1 MTQAMSISVLP
12 AADKLLVLRLEGKEQ
27 LGMLPEWHV
36 DLVSD
41 VSLLGVREEIPMS
54 DLVGHRATITI
65 AHGAERHINGY
76 ITEAQRGERRGRFN
90 AYRITMRPWLW
101 FATRNR
107 NSRVFQS
114 MTVEDIVSEVLET
127 YSADYTFNCSE
138 TGYPTLDY
146 CVQYNESDFDF
157 ISRLLEE
164 SGIYYYF
171 THTGDTHTLVLV
183 DGMGGHETKDGDST
197 IKWANKFDA
206 KTPSILEW
214 HLSEEATAVKATV
227 RDFDYQAVDSAVEA
241 SSEAAASLPG
251 GSPAFPGAGG
261 ETGAG
266 EIYEFPGRAVQTQDK
281 AEADSDAAAAAELY
295 AKVRLQ
301 EQQALRKVYTGS
313 TNCNDLRIGDKFEL
327 TDAPRG
333 EDEMEYLVV
342 SISLNAEFAD
352 HEAIEEIAP
361 SQGRRD
367 GLIASIMCIP
377 VDASQPFRPQRR
389 TPRPVMY
396 GPQTATVVGASG
408 NEIETDALGRIKVQF
423 HWDRLGESDEN
434 SSCFVRVAQPWAGK
448 GMGLWMIPRVGH
460 EVVVSFIGG
469 DPDRPL
475 ITGSVHNDVNTPI
488 YPLPAH
494 ADISGWRTHS
504 TKEGADDARH
514 ELRFDDKKDSEY
526 VWLQSQ
532 KNFHRHVKEDAFDWV
547 EKHENRKTKLTRQ
560 EVIGE
565 DWLMYVGKDVKH
577 DLAKDLHTKVAGDIF
592 TTGAATWQVQLASD
606 FSAKVGADL
615 SYDVTGKTALKS
627 GGDINLK
634 TDGVANV
641 KTGGHLIGESGG
653 KLSLKASSDL
663 LMEGS
668 KISAKTTGELVLE
681 ATGGIKIVC
690 GSSVITLSSTG
701 ITIDGAQVKVN
712 CGGGGGSATAAES
725 AADAEPKAPEEAQN
739 TPLLTPDQVDDYDA
753 LFADPLTD
761 EAGGGAAA
769 SGTPRSAQVPGASGL
784 SAGALAAG
792 ATMLAAAGAAALAV
806 AAGATFDSG
815 GSDDEDENADDSNPE
830 ADRALADAQAAER
843 AARDAEAQAEAA
855 TPRQTAEE
863 ALAAAEAA
871 YVAAKAAEAAATTD
885 EERQTAEEAV
895 AVAEAAYEAA
905 KRAEAE
911 ARAAS
916 PSAEEVQ
923 AASDA
928 AYAAAKQAEADAAP
942 APDKPEPP
950 ATPDTPDSTGGTA

>member
-1 MTQAMSISVLP
+1 MTQAMSITTPLGD
-12 AADKLLVLRLEGKEQ
+12 DKLLVLRLEGKEQ
-27 LGMLPEWHV
+27 LGALPEWHV
-36 DLVSD
+36 DLVGN
-41 VSLLGVREEIPMS
+41 VSLLGVREDIS
-54 DLVGHRATITI
+54 LDDLLGQQATVTI
-65 AHGAERHINGY
+65 AHGTERYINGY
-76 ITEAQRGERRGRFN
+76 ITEAQRGERRGRFD
-90 AYRITMRPWLW
+90 AYRITMRPWVW
-101 FATRNR
+101 FATRTR
-107 NSRVFQS
+107 NSKVFQS
-114 MTVEDIVSEVLET
+114 MTVEAIVSEVLDT
-127 YSADYTFNCSE
+127 YSADYTFNLTYSD
-138 TGYPTLDY
+138 YPTLEY

-164 SGIYYYF
+164 AGIYYF
-171 THTGDTHTLVLV
+171 FEHTSDTHTMMLV
-183 DGMGGHETKDGDST
+183 DGMGGHEAKSGDPA
-197 IKWANKFDA
+197 IQWANKLDA
-206 KTPSILEW
+206 KTASMVEW
-214 HLSEEATAVKATV
+214 HLAEEVTAVKATV
-227 RDFDYQAVDSAVEA
+227 RDFDYLAVATAIEKSTPD
-241 SSEAAASLPG
+241 G
-251 GSPAFPGAGG
+251 
-261 ETGAG
+261 
-266 EIYEFPGRAVQTQDK
+266 
-281 AEADSDAAAAAELY
+281 DAAALGSGEVYEYPARAVLNQLETTAADASAAAERI
-295 AKVRLQ
+295 AKVRLE
-301 EQQALRKVYTGS
+301 EQQALRKVYTGT
-313 TNCNDLRIGDKFEL
+313 TNCNDLKVGDTFDLE
-327 TDAPRG
+327 DAPHSD
-333 EDEMEYLVV
+333 DEASYLVV
-342 SISLNAEFAD
+342 SMNFSAEFAD
-352 HEAIEEIAP
+352 HEAIEEIAA

-367 GLIASIMCIP
+367 GVLASIMCIRT
-377 VDASQPFRPQRR
+377 DGQDFRPQRR

-408 NEIETDALGRIKVQF
+408 NEIETDAVGRIKVQF
-423 HWDRLGESDEN
+423 HWDRDGENDEN
-434 SSCFVRVAQPWAGK
+434 SSCFVRLAQPWAGK

-488 YPLPAH
+488 YPLPGH
-494 ADISGWRTHS
+494 AEISGWRTHS
-504 TKEGADDARH
+504 SKEAAEDARH

-526 VWLQSQ
+526 IWLQSQ

-547 EKHENRKTKLTRQ
+547 EKNENRKTKLTRQ

-565 DWLMYVGKDVKH
+565 NWLMYVGKDVKH
-577 DLAKDLHTKVAGDIF
+577 ELAKDLHTKVAGDIF

-653 KLSLKASSDL
+653 KLSLKAASDL
-663 LMEGS
+663 LMEGA
-668 KISAKTTGELVLE
+668 KISAKTSGELVLE

-690 GSSVITLSSTG
+690 GSSVITLSSSG
-701 ITIDGAQVKVN
+701 ITIDGGQVKVN
-712 CGGGGGSATAAES
+712 CGGGGGSGTAAES

-761 EAGGGAAA
+761 ENAGGAAA
-769 SGTPRSAQVPGASGL
+769 SAAPASAPAASSGL

-806 AAGATFDSG
+806 AGGATFASG
-815 GSDDEDENADDSNPE
+815 GDDEDEPAEEDTSARDQ
-830 ADRALADAQAAER
+830 ALADSEAAER
-843 AARDAEAQAEAA
+843 AAREAEAQAEAQ

-871 YVAAKAAEAAATTD
+871 YLAAKAAEAAATTD
-885 EERQTAEEAV
+885 EERQSAEEAL

-905 KRAEAE
+905 KQAEAD

-923 AASDA
+923 ASSDA

-942 APDKPEPP
+942 P
-950 ATPDTPDSTGGTA
+950 ADTPDSSGGAA